1 MASKNVLL
9 LLWPA
14 IIVAR
19 RFWTPCK
26 IFLIFFPQNTKNSK
40 PICFWLGLEYVDF
53 CEPYQFFY
61 TKEFIDPFLCF
72 VLVLWEIMHFSVKY
86 VMIL

>member
-1 MASKNVLL
+1 MEYSSVVATIMAGHNSSQ
-9 LLWPA
+9 
-14 IIVAR
+14 
-19 RFWTPCK
+19 T
-26 IFLIFFPQNTKNSK
+26 FLDPLQNLFNFFPQNTKNSK
-40 PICFWLGLEYVDF
+40 PICFPLGLEYVDF

-72 VLVLWEIMHFSVKY
+72 VLTLWEIRNLSVKY